1 VDLPSRSDLFA
12 NARRYAKQQQLI
24 RINPAIIDVPG
35 SNINLLF
42 GGASLMGEM
51 ITAAWAKCIRGL
63 FVSTARG
70 AQLDKVVADRFGIT
84 RLPATL
90 ATVDLVLARPT
101 DGAGGGTVS
110 AGNQLTTADGSVFT
124 LQADVVFGATD
135 LTQPGEG
142 VAAVTGSA
150 QNVAAGALN
159 TNPGTGG
166 SGSWIEQPFDATI
179 QVTNPAGAAGGNEV
193 ESDDFFRAR
202 ALTFYITARRG
213 ILAAIQFGAVSAG
226 VGATVATAFEIVNPG
241 SAMPAGAVE
250 LIVGDQN
257 GNSSRAMIQ
266 GVIDNL
272 LTFRAA
278 GIPVFVSGGVIQFE
292 QVIYN
297 LEFQAGIDTV
307 AASSAVRATLVAITQ
322 FYRPGQP
329 LLVSDCAAAARAVP
343 GVIVNAGSVVAPVG
357 DVEATS
363 NSQILRVRPQ
373 DVSFVS

>member
-1 VDLPSRSDLFA
+1 MDLPSRTDLFA

-51 ITAAWAKCIRGL
+51 ITAAWAKCVRGL
-63 FVSTARG
+63 FVSTARS

-90 ATVDLVLARPT
+90 ATVDLTISRPT
-101 DGAGGGTVS
+101 DGAGGGTIL
-110 AGNQLTTADGSVFT
+110 AGSQITTADGSIFT

-135 LTQPGEG
+135 LSQPGEG

-159 TNPGTGG
+159 
-166 SGSWIEQPFDATI
+166 SWVDQPFDPTI
-179 QVTNPAGAAGGNEV
+179 LVTNPTGAAGGNEV
-193 ESDDFFRAR
+193 ESDDYFRAR

-226 VGATVATAFEIVNPG
+226 VGATVATAFEIINPG
-241 SAMPAGAVE
+241 NALPAGAVE
-250 LIVGDQN
+250 LVISDQN
-257 GNSSRAMIQ
+257 GNSSQAMIQ

-272 LTFRAA
+272 LTYRAA
-278 GIPVFVSGGVIQFE
+278 GIPVFVSGGSVQYE
-292 QVIYN
+292 QVIYD
-297 LEFQAGIDTV
+297 LEFQAGVNTV
-307 AASSAVRATLVAITQ
+307 AASSAVRATMVAISQ

-329 LLVSDCAAAARAVP
+329 LLVSDCMAAARAVP
-343 GVIVNAGSVVAPVG
+343 GVIVNANSVDAPVG
-357 DVEATS
+357 DVETTS

-373 DVSFVS
+373 DISFVS